1 MSLLG
6 NLVSQV
12 ARRAMDP
19 EDAQRNPV
27 NQRIDPRR
35 TGGLGDILGSV
46 LGGASQTGGYN
57 PRQYDRQPDNGFGL
71 DDILGGLTGGG
82 LTGGNQSGGVNSN
95 TGGLGDIL
103 GSVLG
108 GQAIGSQ
115 TRKSGFGGKGM
126 LIAALMPMVLSWI
139 KRNGGL
145 SGALSKITGMGY
157 ENQARSWMSNQQD
170 NDNLDPNDISQL
182 FDENEIQQVAAH
194 TGANDVEVRQGLA
207 ELLPE
212 VMNQLTPSGNLD
224 NESEANEEIDQIIN
238 QLSSRLGALK

>member
-46 LGGASQTGGYN
+46 LGGGSQTGGYN

-95 TGGLGDIL
+95 AGGLGDIL

-108 GQAIGSQ
+108 GQAMGGQ

>member
-12 ARRAMDP
+12 ARSAMDP

-27 NQRIDPRR
+27 NQRINPRR
-35 TGGLGDILGSV
+35 TGGLGDILGGV
-46 LGGASQTGGYN
+46 LGGGNQPSGYN
-57 PRQYDRQPDNGFGL
+57 PQQYERRADNGFGL
-71 DDILGGLTGGG
+71 DDIIGGLTGANQRGG
-82 LTGGNQSGGVNSN
+82 MSSGA
-95 TGGLGDIL
+95 GGLGDIL

-108 GQAIGSQ
+108 SQATGGRTS
-115 TRKSGFGGKGM
+115 RSGFGGKGM

-157 ENQARSWMSNQQD
+157 DNQARSWMSNQEA
-170 NDNLDPNDISQL
+170 NDNLDPNEITRL
-182 FDENEIQQVAAH
+182 FDESEIQQVAAH
-194 TGANDVEVRQGLA
+194 TGANEMEVRQGLA

-212 VMNQLTPSGNLD
+212 VMNQLTPNGNLD
-224 NESEANEEIDQIIN
+224 NEPEANEEINQIMN
-238 QLSSRLGALK
+238 QLSSCLGTLK

>member
-12 ARRAMDP
+12 ARSAMDP

-27 NQRIDPRR
+27 NQRINPRR

-46 LGGASQTGGYN
+46 LSGGNQSAGYN
-57 PRQYDRQPDNGFGL
+57 PQQYERRSADNGFGL
-71 DDILGGLTGGG
+71 DDIIGGLTGGKQR
-82 LTGGNQSGGVNSN
+82 GGMSSG

-108 GQAIGSQ
+108 GQT
-115 TRKSGFGGKGM
+115 TRGGFGGKGM

-157 ENQARSWMSNQQD
+157 EKQARSWLSTNEL
-170 NDNLDPNDISQL
+170 NDNLDPNDINRL
-182 FDENEIQQVAAH
+182 FDDSEIQQVAAH
-194 TGANDVEVRQGLA
+194 TGANEIEVRQGLA

-212 VMNQLTPSGNLD
+212 VMNQLTPNGNLD
-224 NESEANEEIDQIIN
+224 NEPEANEEIDQIIS

>member
-12 ARRAMDP
+12 ARSAMDP

-27 NQRIDPRR
+27 NQRINPRR
-35 TGGLGDILGSV
+35 TGGLGDILGGV
-46 LGGASQTGGYN
+46 LGGGNQPSGYN
-57 PRQYDRQPDNGFGL
+57 PQQYERRADNGFGL
-71 DDILGGLTGGG
+71 DDIIGGLTGANQRGG
-82 LTGGNQSGGVNSN
+82 MSSGA
-95 TGGLGDIL
+95 GGLGDIL

-108 GQAIGSQ
+108 GQATGGRTS
-115 TRKSGFGGKGM
+115 RGGFGGKGM

-157 ENQARSWMSNQQD
+157 DNQARSWMSNQEV
-170 NDNLDPNDISQL
+170 NDNLDPNEITRL
-182 FDENEIQQVAAH
+182 FDESEIQQVAAH
-194 TGANDVEVRQGLA
+194 TGANEMEVRQGLA

-212 VMNQLTPSGNLD
+212 VMNQLTPNGNLD
-224 NESEANEEIDQIIN
+224 NEPEANEEIDQIMN
-238 QLSSRLGALK
+238 QLSSRLGTLK

>member
-12 ARRAMDP
+12 ARSAMDP

-27 NQRIDPRR
+27 NQRINPRR
-35 TGGLGDILGSV
+35 TGGLGDILGGV
-46 LGGASQTGGYN
+46 LGGGNQPSGYN
-57 PRQYDRQPDNGFGL
+57 PQQYERRADNGFGL
-71 DDILGGLTGGG
+71 DDIIGGLTGANQRGG
-82 LTGGNQSGGVNSN
+82 MSSG

-103 GSVLG
+103 GSVLS
-108 GQAIGSQ
+108 GQATGGRTS
-115 TRKSGFGGKGM
+115 RSGFGGKGM

-157 ENQARSWMSNQQD
+157 DNQARSWMSNQES
-170 NDNLDPNDISQL
+170 NDNLDPNEITRL
-182 FDENEIQQVAAH
+182 FDESEIQQVAAH
-194 TGANDVEVRQGLA
+194 TGANEMEVRQGLA

-212 VMNQLTPSGNLD
+212 VMNQLTPNGNLD
-224 NESEANEEIDQIIN
+224 NEPEANEEIDQIMN
-238 QLSSRLGALK
+238 QLSSRLGTLK

>member
-12 ARRAMDP
+12 ARSAMDP

-27 NQRIDPRR
+27 NQRINPRR
-35 TGGLGDILGSV
+35 TGGLGDILGGV
-46 LGGASQTGGYN
+46 LGGGNQPSGYN
-57 PRQYDRQPDNGFGL
+57 PQQYERRADNGFGL
-71 DDILGGLTGGG
+71 DDIIGGLTGANQRGG
-82 LTGGNQSGGVNSN
+82 MSSG

-108 GQAIGSQ
+108 GQATGSR
-115 TRKSGFGGKGM
+115 TSRSGFGGKGM

-145 SGALSKITGMGY
+145 NGALSKITGMGY
-157 ENQARSWMSNQQD
+157 DNQARSWMSNQEV
-170 NDNLDPNDISQL
+170 NDNLDPNEITRL
-182 FDENEIQQVAAH
+182 FDESEIQQVAAH
-194 TGANDVEVRQGLA
+194 TGANEMEVRQGLA

-212 VMNQLTPSGNLD
+212 VMNQLTPNGNLD
-224 NESEANEEIDQIIN
+224 NEPEANEEIDQIMN
-238 QLSSRLGALK
+238 QLSSRLGTLK

>member
-46 LGGASQTGGYN
+46 LGGGSQTGGYN

-82 LTGGNQSGGVNSN
+82 LTGGNQSGGVNAGA
-95 TGGLGDIL
+95 GGLGDIL

-108 GQAIGSQ
+108 GQRTKG
-115 TRKSGFGGKGM
+115 GFGGKGM

-224 NESEANEEIDQIIN
+224 NESEADEEIDQIIN

>member
-12 ARRAMDP
+12 ARSAMDP

-27 NQRIDPRR
+27 NQRINPRR
-35 TGGLGDILGSV
+35 TGGLGDILGGV
-46 LGGASQTGGYN
+46 LGGGNQPSGYN
-57 PRQYDRQPDNGFGL
+57 PQQYERRTDNGFGL
-71 DDILGGLTGGG
+71 DDIIGGLTSANQRGGG
-82 LTGGNQSGGVNSN
+82 MSSGR
-95 TGGLGDIL
+95 GGLGDIL

-108 GQAIGSQ
+108 GQMTGGQ
-115 TRKSGFGGKGM
+115 TSRSGFGGKGM

-157 ENQARSWMSNQQD
+157 DNQARSWMSNQEA
-170 NDNLDPNDISQL
+170 NDNLDPNEIHNL
-182 FDENEIQQVAAH
+182 FDESEIQQVAAH
-194 TGANDVEVRQGLA
+194 TGANEMEVRQGLA

-212 VMNQLTPSGNLD
+212 VMNQLTPNGNLD
-224 NESEANEEIDQIIN
+224 NEPEANEEIDQIMN
-238 QLSSRLGALK
+238 QLSSRLGTLK

>member
-12 ARRAMDP
+12 ARSAMDP

-27 NQRIDPRR
+27 NQRINPRR
-35 TGGLGDILGSV
+35 TGGLGDILGGV
-46 LGGASQTGGYN
+46 LGGGNQPSGYN
-57 PRQYDRQPDNGFGL
+57 PQQYERRSDNGFGL
-71 DDILGGLTGGG
+71 DDIIGGLTGANQRGG
-82 LTGGNQSGGVNSN
+82 MNSGS
-95 TGGLGDIL
+95 GGLGDIL

-108 GQAIGSQ
+108 GQAMGGQ
-115 TRKSGFGGKGM
+115 KRGGFGGKGM

-145 SGALSKITGMGY
+145 GGALSKITGMGY
-157 ENQARSWMSNQQD
+157 ENQARSWMSNQEV
-170 NDNLDPNDISQL
+170 NDNLDPNEINRL
-182 FDENEIQQVAAH
+182 FDDSEIQQVAAH
-194 TGANDVEVRQGLA
+194 TGANEMEVRQGLA

-212 VMNQLTPSGNLD
+212 VMNQLTPNGNLD
-224 NESEANEEIDQIIN
+224 NEPEANEEIEQIIS

>member
-12 ARRAMDP
+12 ARSAMDP

-27 NQRIDPRR
+27 NQRINPRR
-35 TGGLGDILGSV
+35 TGGLGDILGGV
-46 LGGASQTGGYN
+46 LGGGTQPSGYN
-57 PRQYDRQPDNGFGL
+57 PQQYERRADNGFGL
-71 DDILGGLTGGG
+71 DDIIGGLTGANQRGG
-82 LTGGNQSGGVNSN
+82 MSSGA
-95 TGGLGDIL
+95 GGLGDIL

-108 GQAIGSQ
+108 GQATGGRTS
-115 TRKSGFGGKGM
+115 RSGFGGKGM

-157 ENQARSWMSNQQD
+157 DNQARSWMSNQEA
-170 NDNLDPNDISQL
+170 NDNLDPNEITRL
-182 FDENEIQQVAAH
+182 FDESEIQQVAAH
-194 TGANDVEVRQGLA
+194 TGANEMEVRQGLA

-212 VMNQLTPSGNLD
+212 VMNQLTPNGNLD
-224 NESEANEEIDQIIN
+224 NEPEANEEIDQIMN
-238 QLSSRLGALK
+238 QLSSRLGTLK